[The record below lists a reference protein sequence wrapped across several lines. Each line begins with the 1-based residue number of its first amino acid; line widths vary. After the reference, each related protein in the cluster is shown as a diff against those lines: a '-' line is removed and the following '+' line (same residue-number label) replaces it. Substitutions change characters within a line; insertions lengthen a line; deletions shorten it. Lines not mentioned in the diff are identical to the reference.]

1 MTSFNQKQ
9 PKHFCFGCFFG
20 CRCSCSSKKKIAG
33 TKYVRIYLIEGS
45 IKLNLENENNP
56 LSVIFNS
63 GMTDNVRNE
72 SVKNGSND

>member
-1 MTSFNQKQ
+1 MQLFEQENCWDKD
-9 PKHFCFGCFFG
+9 
-20 CRCSCSSKKKIAG
+20 
-33 TKYVRIYLIEGS
+33 VRIYLIEGS

-72 SVKNGSND
+72 SGQKWIE

>member
-1 MTSFNQKQ
+1 MQLFEQE
-9 PKHFCFGCFFG
+9 
-20 CRCSCSSKKKIAG
+20 KIAG